1 MIELPKRSVTR
12 FFIPLIDVLTLLF
25 CVFLLM
31 PVVQPSDA
39 ANTGDNGAT
48 AAKLRQL
55 EEELAQ
61 IHAQGGD
68 TRKLQEE
75 LERLRKQLGKSIKD
89 RLAVRV
95 LEIDG
100 KTGKLSYQRRDP
112 NGGVTGITID
122 TQTDASAL
130 IDLDRRERGVGQREL
145 YYLILYPRDLKSS
158 HPTND
163 EYKKYQRWFEG
174 VALGFDVPGEIADG
188 GSRP

>member
-31 PVVQPSDA
+31 PIVQIADTST
-39 ANTGDNGAT
+39 NGDNATT
-48 AAKLRQL
+48 AAELQQL
-55 EEELAQ
+55 KDQLAQ
-61 IHAQGGD
+61 IRLQGGD
-68 TRKLQEE
+68 TRALQEE
-75 LERLRKQLGKSIKD
+75 LEKLRKLLGKSIKD

-100 KTGKLSYQRRDP
+100 KTGKLYFTDPDRIEIRD
-112 NGGVTGITID
+112 
-122 TQTDASAL
+122 QAAASAL
-130 IDLDRRERGVGQREL
+130 IDRDRRERGVGQREL

-158 HPTND
+158 HPTVE
-163 EYKKYQRWFEG
+163 EYDKYQRWFEG
-174 VALGFDVPGEIADG
+174 VALGFDIPGEVADG